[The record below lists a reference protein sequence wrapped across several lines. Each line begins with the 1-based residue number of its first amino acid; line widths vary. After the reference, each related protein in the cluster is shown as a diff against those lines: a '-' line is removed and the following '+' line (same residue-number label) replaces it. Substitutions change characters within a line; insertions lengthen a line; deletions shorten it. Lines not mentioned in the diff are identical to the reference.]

1 MVVAYTRIHARTF
14 IHVDTHT
21 HTLVPVTRE
30 SWRIGIFSA
39 HQRGTLKNGTRIL
52 FTVSREERASIFDT
66 ERNGRWR
73 SGSRKRCQTS
83 VLERKRR
90 RGKRLGR
97 RTYPADGIRERY
109 IYIYISHLTIF
120 VSTIFVSSQFLF
132 YDTNPF
138 LHYIFPTST
147 ETLLSWDFPDAVG
160 RSTNPQSQCLCQTS
174 NCLCCIDLN
183 LTATFDLGGP
193 ACINVR
199 QKEQNVSLNLSYGD
213 NPVHNAT
220 IKIGETDFV
229 RFPTLLV
236 QSSLD

>member
-1 MVVAYTRIHARTF
+1 MVIAYTRIHARTF
-14 IHVDTHT
+14 IHVR

-109 IYIYISHLTIF
+109 IYIYFSPHDFRFDDFRFVPISLLRYQ
-120 VSTIFVSSQFLF
+120 SLF
-132 YDTNPF
+132 
-138 LHYIFPTST
+138 
-147 ETLLSWDFPDAVG
+147 TLYFSNVNRDVALLGFSRRRGQID
-160 RSTNPQSQCLCQTS
+160 QSPVAMPL
-174 NCLCCIDLN
+174 
-183 LTATFDLGGP
+183 P
-193 ACINVR
+193 NV
-199 QKEQNVSLNLSYGD
+199 Q
-213 NPVHNAT
+213 
-220 IKIGETDFV
+220 
-229 RFPTLLV
+229 LLV
-236 QSSLD
+236 LHRSESDRDLRPGWAGVHQRQAKRAERLVEPELRRQSRAQRHDQDR